1 MLRENSADY
10 HFQPIFSAHTG
21 RVAAY
26 EALMRVKMQLLNSPL
41 TVMKLARELDKL
53 YEVERLT
60 AFKATSTFVM
70 MQNRGQLHR
79 KTKLF
84 LN

>member
-26 EALMRVKMQLLNSPL
+26 EALMRVKMQLLN
-41 TVMKLARELDKL
+41 R
-53 YEVERLT
+53 R
-60 AFKATSTFVM
+60 
-70 MQNRGQLHR
+70 
-79 KTKLF
+79 
-84 LN
+84 